1 MEQKELNEI
10 LEKHKHW
17 INEDCKGW
25 ENMRANLAGA
35 DLAGAYLGGA
45 NLTGAK
51 GLSNACPTHGSFIG
65 WKKARKT
72 DNTFTVTLVKL
83 LIPEDAK
90 RSSATSAKCRCNK
103 AQVLEITS
111 LDGKESYDTTTSSYD
126 KTFIYKV
133 GETESVEDFCEDRFE
148 ECAAGIHFFV
158 DRDEAINY

>member
-1 MEQKELNEI
+1 MGEYASKPRRSRPRRSI
-10 LEKHKHW
+10 PRRSKPHRSKR
-17 INEDCKGW
+17 IVKC
-25 ENMRANLAGA
+25 
-35 DLAGAYLGGA
+35 
-45 NLTGAK
+45 
-51 GLSNACPTHGSFIG
+51 LSDTWKFFIG

-126 KTFIYKV
+126 KTFIYK
-133 GETESVEDFCEDRFE
+133 GWRDRE
-148 ECAAGIHFFV
+148 
-158 DRDEAINY
+158 R